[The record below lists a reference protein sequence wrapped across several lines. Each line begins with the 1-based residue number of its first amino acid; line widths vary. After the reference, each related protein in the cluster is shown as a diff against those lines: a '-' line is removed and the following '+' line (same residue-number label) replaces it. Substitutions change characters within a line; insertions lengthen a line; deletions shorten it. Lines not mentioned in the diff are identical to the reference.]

1 MATVIFFMIIFDII
15 VYIEYAMLMTTL
27 ELDT

>member
-1 MATVIFFMIIFDII
+1 MAIVIFFMIIFDII
-15 VYIEYAMLMTTL
+15 VYIEYAILMTTL

>member
-1 MATVIFFMIIFDII
+1 MAIVIFFMIIFDII